1 MDQAP
6 HPISSPGAR
15 RRAKVAQFEEESR
28 YIVTEPVACYY
39 ALLVGLALLPLGILG
54 FIPPLT
60 QGGVLLGI
68 LRVTPFTSALHLVT
82 GIAGIVAFVVRR
94 GRYAHFFTLLLTGV
108 YLLTFSTGNL
118 DFGNSESLPIGGG
131 PDIPWILENALHVGL
146 ALTGALVT
154 GLAAL
159 QHGDRATAQR
169 YKERYGVTRPIE
181 VFNGARSHGCRP
193 SFGALRKLVPL
204 GVLMLVTLAL
214 NRAGTVLAR
223 LPHPL
228 RKRASA

>member
-1 MDQAP
+1 MDHAR
-6 HPISSPGAR
+6 HPISPPGAR
-15 RRAKVAQFEEESR
+15 RRAKMKQFEEESR
-28 YIVTEPVACYY
+28 YIITEPVACYY

-60 QGGVLLGI
+60 RGGVLLGI
-68 LRVTPFTSALHLVT
+68 LRVTPFTSMLHLVT
-82 GIAGIVAFVVRR
+82 GIAGLVAYAVRR
-94 GRYAHFFTLLLTGV
+94 GRYAHLFTLLLTGV

-181 VFNGARSHGCRP
+181 VSNGARSHGCRP
-193 SFGALRKLVPL
+193 SFGALRQLVPL
-204 GVLMLVTLAL
+204 GVMMLFTLAL
-214 NRAGTVLAR
+214 NLAGTVLAR